1 MFGPA
6 CLTGISHISGWLL
19 ISSSSS
25 SSTAW
30 SYSPLLVVRMIF
42 DIALKKKLYLTPK
55 DCIKCLNIKTSS
67 DLKHANNANNKP
79 CKNDSTLK
87 EILLWLRRS
96 ARPNKY
102 TFANDMFLLK
112 GCVM

>member
-30 SYSPLLVVRMIF
+30 SYSLLLVVRMIF
-42 DIALKKKLYLTPK
+42 DCLKKKKEKLYLIPK
-55 DCIKCLNIKTSS
+55 DKVL
-67 DLKHANNANNKP
+67 H
-79 CKNDSTLK
+79 
-87 EILLWLRRS
+87 
-96 ARPNKY
+96 
-102 TFANDMFLLK
+102 
-112 GCVM
+112 